1 MEIPLASEE
10 ETNQFLQKL
19 WFDFGLRL
27 VRSIAT
33 AYNLNEAQSDA
44 LQDVLLKP
52 NSWDIRI
59 KPALG

>member
-1 MEIPLASEE
+1 MNVPLATEE
-10 ETNQFLQKL
+10 ETNKFLQKL

-33 AYNLNEAQSDA
+33 AYNLNEYQSEA

>member
-1 MEIPLASEE
+1 MNIPLASEE

-27 VRSIAT
+27 VRSIAA
-33 AYNLNEAQSDA
+33 AYNLNEAQSEA

-52 NSWDIRI
+52 NSWDIQV
-59 KPALG
+59 KAPLG

>member
-1 MEIPLASEE
+1 MNIPLASEE

-27 VRSIAT
+27 VRSIAI
-33 AYNLNEAQSDA
+33 AYNLNETQSEA

-52 NSWDIRI
+52 NSWDIHV
-59 KPALG
+59 KAPLG

>member
-1 MEIPLASEE
+1 MNIPLATEE
-10 ETNQFLQKL
+10 ETNLFLQKL

-33 AYNLNEAQSDA
+33 AYSLNESQSEA
-44 LQDVLLKP
+44 LQEVLLKP
-52 NSWDIRI
+52 NSWDVRI